1 MPNAYLQAAL
11 LQLDNSSPRFPEQ
24 LRDVLRRKEFDEQVS
39 SLQTTADLMEVIDY
53 LDRVPSLYRF
63 RLSPAEPVS
72 GTR

>member
-1 MPNAYLQAAL
+1 MPNAYLQTAL
-11 LQLDNSSPRFPEQ
+11 LQLDDSSPKFPEQ

-39 SLQTTADLMEVIDY
+39 SLQIDADLMEVIDH

-63 RLSPAEPVS
+63 RPSPAEPVA